1 MLFNSFFNSRD
12 SFSLLLK
19 ADSKLD
25 SCLIVWRRN
34 SVDNLVFSVANDE
47 LDNDGE
53 ELNLVV
59 VVDSDELDDV
69 ELDDV
74 ELDADKLGFVVA
86 FKFNELDGDE
96 LDLVV
101 VVDELDDVE

>member
-69 ELDDV
+69 ELD
-74 ELDADKLGFVVA
+74 ADKLGFVVA